1 MNKEIKQTFNILI
14 RHLLIG
20 ASVTILI
27 FWLINEIPNSD
38 YLLARLHIWLTIPIV
53 LTLAA
58 LLSSKLI
65 YIQLT
70 RQNRNRFLIAFGFI
84 FFSWTVAFLST
95 AISEGIFW
103 TIINRRFE
111 IFDTIVGYGIYQ
123 LWFYWLS
130 GLIHGLTGGLFLAMD
145 FNAKHDKL
153 CLGDN
158 LSSFAGCDKGPSELN
173 FL

>member
-1 MNKEIKQTFNILI
+1 MTLNQEMNIEIKQTFNILI

-20 ASVTILI
+20 ASVTIFIL
-27 FWLINEIPNSD
+27 WLINEIPNSD
-38 YLLARLHIWLTIPIV
+38 YLLARIHIWLTIPIV

-65 YIQLT
+65 YIQLI
-70 RQNRNRFLIAFGFI
+70 RSNRNRFLIAFGFI
-84 FFSWTVAFLST
+84 FFSWTLAFLST
-95 AISEGIFW
+95 SISEGIFW
-103 TIINRRFE
+103 TIINRRFK

-145 FNAKHDKL
+145 FKRLINRSCQA
-153 CLGDN
+153 
-158 LSSFAGCDKGPSELN
+158 
-173 FL
+173 

>member
-1 MNKEIKQTFNILI
+1 MNREGKQTFYILI

-20 ASVTILI
+20 AAVTIFI
-27 FWLINEIPNSD
+27 FWLFNEIPNSD
-38 YLLARLHIWLTIPIV
+38 YLLASLHIWLTLPIG

-84 FFSWTVAFLST
+84 FFSWTVAFLTT
-95 AISEGIFW
+95 AISDGIMG
-103 TIINRRFE
+103 TIRNRRLE
-111 IFDTIVGYGIYQ
+111 IFDTIIGYGIYQ
-123 LWFYWLS
+123 LWVYWLL

-145 FNAKHDKL
+145 FKKL
-153 CLGDN
+153 KNG
-158 LSSFAGCDKGPSELN
+158 
-173 FL
+173 